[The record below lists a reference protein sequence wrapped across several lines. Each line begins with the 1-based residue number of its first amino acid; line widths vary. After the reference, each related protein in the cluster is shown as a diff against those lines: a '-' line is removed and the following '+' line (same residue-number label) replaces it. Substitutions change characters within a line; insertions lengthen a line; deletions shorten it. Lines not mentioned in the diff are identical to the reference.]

1 MLNLVMVNFPCVD
14 VQFCLINIQ
23 IGTPHI
29 SEGLG
34 VFFDTLKRLFCL
46 FVGQSASLVMEK

>member
-1 MLNLVMVNFPCVD
+1 MLNLVMENFPCMD

-46 FVGQSASLVMEK
+46 FVGQSSSLVMEK